1 MNIKTIN
8 LDINKPYYGKVM
20 AKQGDTNSRFL
31 LFHLLDGP
39 SQFNLTGR
47 VVRAYAIKQ
56 DGAIVF
62 NDLIINDAAKGF
74 CTLELTSQLLA
85 LPGIVKIELYITENT
100 KKLTSIPFELEVI
113 ACINNDASVVST
125 NEFTALLQGLA
136 SLQEYNAY
144 KAEITA
150 ARGTNANLKAR
161 LDKNDTQL
169 VEWAKFKTSGGIIDK
184 ILVGTTP
191 TNASSDRVVSK
202 NQGLIIGRV
211 DSVNSDNYING
222 IQFLKNE
229 TNKGFMPV
237 TPEETVGFA
246 SFPFKDIFLNGINKG
261 NNGFTKLPN
270 GMILQWGRVAQVSV
284 SEPSVQFT
292 FPLAFPVT
300 LLGIVGTGI
309 AVNPNDN
316 FWMRGATDYK
326 TYCIFRKNNTAQI
339 IDEFHWIAIGY

>member
-8 LDINKPYYGKVM
+8 LDINKPYYGKIM

-31 LFHLLDGP
+31 LFHLLDGA

-136 SLQEYNAY
+136 SLQEYDAF
-144 KAEITA
+144 KAEW
-150 ARGTNANLKAR
+150 TN
-161 LDKNDTQL
+161 
-169 VEWAKFKTSGGIIDK
+169 FKTNGGTIDK
-184 ILVGTTP
+184 IFLGTAP
-191 TNASSDRVVSK
+191 TNTNSDRIVSK
-202 NQGLIIGRV
+202 NKGLIIGRV
-211 DSVNSDNYING
+211 DPVNSDNYING
-222 IQFLKNE
+222 IQFLRNE

-246 SFPFKDIFLNGINKG
+246 SYPFKDIFLNGINKS

-316 FWMRGATDYK
+316 FWMRGPTDYK